1 MPIEYRR
8 RTKAQ
13 FDMLELE
20 AQTQRQKLDTVV
32 ARVRPVL
39 DCIDME
45 VAPQLD
51 DRPPR
56 PNTII
61 DRCKAVWEN
70 IKCFNRDATVSV
82 AMNAL
87 AVVRSH
93 YPMINLKAIGARFT
107 RGMGATR
114 QE

>member
-1 MPIEYRR
+1 
-8 RTKAQ
+8 
-13 FDMLELE
+13 
-20 AQTQRQKLDTVV
+20 LD
-32 ARVRPVL
+32 
-39 DCIDME
+39 
-45 VAPQLD
+45 
-51 DRPPR
+51 
-56 PNTII
+56 TII

-70 IKCFNRDATVSV
+70 IKCFNRDATISV

-114 QE
+114 QEQLKDEVEDAAKKLASNVDLFGEVDGDGQAQ